1 MAVGIDSWFDYG
13 CPSSMITRHFLTEEL
28 AGSGVQ
34 VRWHPHESRCGAW
47 DPVWSAQRWD
57 RGLRP
62 LADRLGV
69 RVSPVAPANTSSRLA
84 LQGYQYAA
92 DQGRGDAYSDQ
103 VFSARFTEGQD
114 IADLAVLAEAA
125 RRAGLDPERFR
136 AAVRSP
142 YYVRRHQEAATPRRS
157 VRIAPTVVADGYRV
171 EGVPTGAQMAKLIA
185 LSRSSPRASTAA
197 APAAAA
203 SPPGVKALRRAP
215 GERTAAGR
223 QKARRARLA
232 ACAVVEVAEGDL
244 QEFVERDGDAAGQPV
259 EEPGVR
265 RCG

>member
-1 MAVGIDSWFDYG
+1 M
-13 CPSSMITRHFLTEEL
+13 
-28 AGSGVQ
+28 
-34 VRWHPHESRCGAW
+34 
-47 DPVWSAQRWD
+47 
-57 RGLRP
+57 
-62 LADRLGV
+62 
-69 RVSPVAPANTSSRLA
+69 
-84 LQGYQYAA
+84 
-92 DQGRGDAYSDQ
+92 
-103 VFSARFTEGQD
+103 
-114 IADLAVLAEAA
+114 LAEAA

-142 YYVRRHQEAATPRRS
+142 YYVRRHQEAVTPRRS

-259 EEPGVR
+259 EEPGRAPLWLIPEPRTRVPLPPW
-265 RCG
+265 

>member
-28 AGSGVQ
+28 SGSGVQ
-34 VRWHPHESRCGAW
+34 VRWHPHEGRSGAW
-47 DPVWSAQRWD
+47 DPVWSAQYWD
-57 RGLRP
+57 RSVRP
-62 LADRLGV
+62 LADRMGV
-69 RVSPVAPANTSSRLA
+69 RVSPVAPAVTSTRLA

-92 DQGRGDAYSDQ
+92 DHGRADAYSDQ

-125 RRAGLDPERFR
+125 RRAGLDPERFG
-136 AAVRSP
+136 AAARSP
-142 YYVRRHQEAATPRRS
+142 HYVRRHLEAVTPRRS

-185 LSRSSPRASTAA
+185 LSRSSPRAS
-197 APAAAA
+197 
-203 SPPGVKALRRAP
+203 SPSSKAALRRLP
-215 GERTAAGR
+215 GERNAAGR
-223 QKARRARLA
+223 QRARGARLA
-232 ACAVVEVAEGDL
+232 GCSVVEVAEGDL
-244 QEFVERDGDAAGQPV
+244 QEFVERDGDTAGQPV